1 VEETKPS
8 LELAFRRAGYE
19 RVRGTY
25 SLVMRQTE
33 VLPPVQTSHLM
44 AGLKLGL
51 LSMSVLSVAAPVQ
64 GSPLMFHDV
73 PAFWPSLAK
82 TAFSAAAAR
91 QTTHHQKF
99 IVRW

>member
-1 VEETKPS
+1 MR
-8 LELAFRRAGYE
+8 FRSSSGMGPTASKAYIF
-19 RVRGTY
+19 
-25 SLVMRQTE
+25 SLVMRHTE

-91 QTTHHQKF
+91 
-99 IVRW
+99 